1 MNKRY
6 KRAIIS
12 KSTKENKEKGIK
24 VEEKKEV
31 EKKEPEKKEK
41 KKSLKKI
48 NRKDLITYGV
58 FALLVIA
65 IMIVGYFAIGLKY
78 TAIILG
84 AVLVVGVAATLISKY
99 LRNRGKKPKEK
110 TEKEEKVAKRV
121 KKIKK
126 ETTIKHKKLKIF
138 LLIIFIIGI
147 IGLICLGLFFA
158 LVVKTANPKY
168 DVSKLYNQE
177 SSFIYDRDNNV
188 IAELAFEKREVINYE
203 ELPEV
208 LVNAIIATEDSRFFQ
223 HNGFDILRFT
233 KASIGQV
240 MGRDSGGASTLT
252 MQISK
257 NRFTSTEA
265 SGFEGILRKF
275 QDIYLSVFKLERD
288 YTKKEIIEIY
298 ANSFYLGGS
307 SYGVEQACQTYFGKS
322 AKDIN
327 LAEAALIAGL
337 YQSPS
342 EYDPLVNPDKAEKRR
357 KTVLYLMELHGYITA
372 EERDIAEQLTVP
384 TLLKNNQKVN
394 DKQYLAFINTVIKE
408 VETRTGKNPYYTSM
422 HIYSTMDAEK
432 QKFMDELMYTDNI
445 HKWENPEVDAGI
457 VILQTGTAEII
468 AIAGG
473 RKTVAL
479 GYNTA
484 TDIKN
489 QIGSTSKPLFD
500 YGPAVEYNNI
510 STYNLIADEPY
521 HYSSGATLY
530 NYDYKN
536 VGLITTRNA
545 IRDSRNVP
553 ALKTFQSVG
562 RENVKKFVTGLHLH
576 PESDL
581 HEAHSLGGYNGESPL
596 SLAGAYQAY
605 ANGGYYIEPHSI
617 RKVVFAETGE
627 EFDVVTPKE
636 KVMKASTAYMV
647 QDMMIT
653 AARKS
658 YGSQINGATVASK
671 TGTTTYSPA
680 TLKANKMSS
689 NAVKDLWYAGFNKD
703 YTLTVWYGY
712 HEMSNKYYSKRG
724 NSTHRKLFIT
734 VGKKLFTGNR
744 MQPRP
749 SNVVS
754 VTVEKDSYPAKLP
767 SEFTPS
773 DYKTTELFINGTQPT
788 EVSTRFS
795 RLNNVTNLSG
805 NYENGRVHLAWTP
818 IATPDPLSE
827 TFLRNSYSPLF
838 TNQKYFEE
846 FIQGRINDDRK
857 IFGNLG
863 YRIYLKHYDGS
874 LEGVGY
880 TYGTSYTLTPS
891 SGGTVTYVVKSEY
904 DIFNSNASSGA
915 EVTISFD
922 HTSSIITA
930 YLSGDSTVELH
941 VGSTYTEPNPPVVVQ
956 ENLQNVSSLATITKE
971 IKIYGTSTVV
981 TKVDTTKEGKY
992 VIEYTIRYKDYE
1004 NVLKREV
1011 IVSAASN

>member
-1 MNKRY
+1 MKKIN
-6 KRAIIS
+6 S
-12 KSTKENKEKGIK
+12 KLFTSKKTKEVKENDEK
-24 VEEKKEV
+24 VTETKS
-31 EKKEPEKKEK
+31 EK
-41 KKSLKKI
+41 KKSKK
-48 NRKDLITYGV
+48 DWSTY
-58 FALLVIA
+58 A
-65 IMIVGYFAIGLKY
+65 IF
-78 TAIILG
+78 
-84 AVLVVGVAATLISKY
+84 AVLVVAILVVGSLAIGVKKTLLILLGVAVVAVIAALITKY
-99 LRNRGKKPKEK
+99 LVKKDKAKPAKVK
-110 TEKEEKVAKRV
+110 KAEKVERKV
-121 KKIKK
+121 KEIKK
-126 ETTIKHKKLKIF
+126 ATTIKHKKLKIF
-138 LLIIFIIGI
+138 LLIVFSLCIM
-147 IGLICLGLFFA
+147 GLIAVGLFFL
-158 LVVKTANPKY
+158 LVIKTANPKY

-177 SSFIYDRDNNV
+177 SSVIYDRNNNV
-188 IAELAFEKREVINYE
+188 IAELAFEKREVISYE

-233 KASIGQV
+233 KASMGQV
-240 MGRDSGGASTLT
+240 MGKDSGGASTLT

-307 SYGVEQACQTYFGKS
+307 SYGVEQACRTYFGKS

-357 KTVLYLMELHGYITA
+357 QNVLYLMELHGYITA
-372 EERDIAEQLTVP
+372 EEKEIASKLTVP
-384 TLLKNNQKVN
+384 TLLKNNQSVDN
-394 DKQYLAFINTVIKE
+394 KQYLAFINTVIKE
-408 VETRTGKNPYYTSM
+408 VETRTGKNPYYTAM

-432 QKFMDELMYTDNI
+432 QAFLDELMYTDKI
-445 HKWENPEVDAGI
+445 HKWENPVVDAGI
-457 VILQTGTAEII
+457 VILETGTAEIVG
-468 AIAGG
+468 IAGG

-500 YGPAVEYNNI
+500 YGPAIEYNNI

-521 HYSSGATLY
+521 KYSSGAMLY

-562 RENVKKFVTGLHLH
+562 RGNVKEFVTKLHLH

-596 SLAGAYQAY
+596 SLAGAYQTY
-605 ANGGYYIEPHSI
+605 ANGGYYIEPHSV
-617 RKVVFAETGE
+617 RKVIFVDTNE
-627 EFDVVTPKE
+627 EFKVVTPKE
-636 KVMKASTAYMV
+636 KACKASTAYMV

-653 AARKS
+653 AAQKS
-658 YGSQINGATVASK
+658 YGSAINGATVASK
-671 TGTTTYSPA
+671 TGTTTYSPSF
-680 TLKANKMSS
+680 LQKMGMSS

-712 HEMSNKYYSKRG
+712 HEVNKQYYSKRG
-724 NSTHRKLFIT
+724 NSTHRTLFIT
-734 VGKKLFTGNR
+734 VGKKLFKGNR
-744 MQPRP
+744 MQERP
-749 SNVVS
+749 SNVVAS
-754 VTVEKDSYPAKLP
+754 RVEVNSYPAKLP

-773 DYKTTELFINGTQPT
+773 KYVTTELFINGTQPT

-795 RLNNVTNLSG
+795 RLNNVTNLTGTYS
-805 NYENGRVHLAWTP
+805 NGKVYLSWIP
-818 IATPDPLSE
+818 IATPDPLNAD
-827 TFLRNSYSPLF
+827 FLRTSYKPLF
-838 TNQKYFEE
+838 TNQSYFEE
-846 FIQGRINDDRK
+846 FIQNRIKDDSAML
-857 IFGNLG
+857 GNLG
-863 YRIYLKHYDGS
+863 YRIYLKHDDGTI
-874 LEGVGY
+874 EGIGY
-880 TYGTSYTLTPS
+880 TYGSSYSFTPS
-891 SGGTVTYVVKSEY
+891 TSGTHTYIVKSEY
-904 DIFNSNASSGA
+904 DIFNSNASYGT
-915 EVTISFD
+915 EVTVSND
-922 HTSSIITA
+922 YYANTITA
-930 YLSGDSTVELH
+930 RLNGNSNVEID
-941 VGSTYTEPNPPVVVQ
+941 VGSTYADENPAVIVQ
-956 ENLQNVSSLATITKE
+956 EGLSVVTSYATITKE

-981 TKVDTTKEGKY
+981 SNVDTTKVGKY
-992 VIEYTIRYKDYE
+992 TIEYHVSYKDYE
-1004 NVLKREV
+1004 KTLKRNV
-1011 IVSAASN
+1011 TVK

>member
-1 MNKRY
+1 MKKKNK
-6 KRAIIS
+6 KTVVS
-12 KSTKENKEKGIK
+12 KGTKEIK
-24 VEEKKEV
+24 EKKEIV
-31 EKKEPEKKEK
+31 VKTEENKNKKISKL
-41 KKSLKKI
+41 KKSM
-48 NRKDLITYGV
+48 ITYII
-58 FALLVIA
+58 FAVLVIA
-65 IMIVGYFAIGLKY
+65 ILIVGFFAIGMKKTIL
-78 TAIILG
+78 ILG
-84 AVLVVGVAATLISKY
+84 AVFVAGAIATLVTLY
-99 LRNRGKKPKEK
+99 LKRNKKIDK
-110 TEKEEKVAKRV
+110 TKKEEKVEKKV
-121 KKIKK
+121 KEIKK
-126 ETTIKHKKLKIF
+126 VSTIKHKKLKIF
-138 LLIIFIIGI
+138 LIVIFSLGI
-147 IGLICLGLFFA
+147 LGLIATGFFFA
-158 LVVKTANPKY
+158 LVIKTANPKY

-177 SSFIYDRDNNV
+177 SSIIYDRDNNI
-188 IAELAFEKREVINYE
+188 IAELAFEKREVISYE

-257 NRFTSTEA
+257 NRFTSIEA

-342 EYDPLVNPDKAEKRR
+342 EYDPLVNPDKAENRR
-357 KTVLYLMELHGYITA
+357 QTVLYLMELHGYITK
-372 EERDIAEQLTVP
+372 EEREIASKLTVP
-384 TLLKNNQKVN
+384 TLLKNKQKI
-394 DKQYLAFINTVIKE
+394 DSKQYLAFINTVIKE

-422 HIYSTMDAEK
+422 HIYSTMDSEK
-432 QKFMDELMYTDNI
+432 QKFLDELMYTDNI
-445 HKWENPEVDAGI
+445 HKWENPVVDAGI
-457 VILQTGTAEII
+457 VILETGTAEIVGV
-468 AIAGG
+468 AGG

-489 QIGSTSKPLFD
+489 QIGSTSKPLYD
-500 YGPAVEYNNI
+500 YGPAIEYNNI

-521 HYSSGATLY
+521 KYSSGAMLY

-536 VGLITTRNA
+536 VGLITTRNS

-562 RENVKKFVTGLHLH
+562 RANVKEFVTKLHLH

-605 ANGGYYIEPHSI
+605 ANGGYYIEPHSV
-617 RKVVFAETGE
+617 RKVIFVDTNE
-627 EFDVVTPKE
+627 EFNVVTPKE
-636 KVMKASTAYMV
+636 KVMKASTAYMI

-653 AARKS
+653 AAQKS
-658 YGSQINGATVASK
+658 YGSAINGATVASK
-671 TGTTTYSPA
+671 TGTTTYSPSF
-680 TLKANKMSS
+680 LKQNGMSS

-712 HEMSNKYYSKRG
+712 HEVNKQYYSKRG
-724 NSTHRKLFIT
+724 NSTHRTLFIT
-734 VGKKLFTGNR
+734 VGKKLFKGNR
-744 MQPRP
+744 MQSRP

-754 VTVEKDSYPAKLP
+754 SRVEVNSYPAKLP

-773 DYKTTELFINGTQPT
+773 KYVTTELFINGTQPT

-805 NYENGRVHLAWTP
+805 TFENGKVYLAWSP
-818 IATPDPLSE
+818 IGTPDPLNE
-827 TFLRNSYSPLF
+827 AFLRKSYQPLF
-838 TNQKYFEE
+838 TNKEFFEE
-846 FIQGRINDDRK
+846 FIQNRINDDK
-857 IFGNLG
+857 ALLGNLG
-863 YRIYLKHYDGS
+863 YRIYLKHADGS
-874 LEGVGY
+874 LEGIGY
-880 TYGTSYTLTPS
+880 TYGTSYTFTPS
-891 SGGTVTYVVKSEY
+891 YSGNLTYVVKSEY
-904 DIFNSNASSGA
+904 DIFNSNASYGT
-915 EVTISFD
+915 EVTVSSETFSNSIS
-922 HTSSIITA
+922 A
-930 YLSGDSTVELH
+930 YLNGSANVEVNIGDTFVDE
-941 VGSTYTEPNPPVVVQ
+941 NPAVTVQ
-956 ENLQNVSSLATITKE
+956 ENLNNVTSLATITKE
-971 IKIYGTSTVV
+971 IKVYGTSTVV
-981 TKVDTTKEGKY
+981 SEIDTSVEGKY
-992 VIEYTIRYKDYE
+992 TIEYNVTYKNFE
-1004 NVLKREV
+1004 KTFKRQINVKEKDV
-1011 IVSAASN
+1011 